1 MLDPP
6 RPPPPTP
13 PATRWPPSRSPGHT
27 ESRAFLG
34 HRGTAGCS
42 GQGADLP
49 RACFL
54 FISELDSFW
63 F

>member
-1 MLDPP
+1 MLDP
-6 RPPPPTP
+6 RPPPPP
-13 PATRWPPSRSPGHT
+13 SSHLGLPAVHPATQSPGH
-27 ESRAFLG
+27 SW
-34 HRGTAGCS
+34 GTGALLDVPP